1 MTEYESNL
9 LIKIAAAEEW
19 AKATDSGI
27 FTGTESDPAGFIHLS
42 SVNQLKRTA
51 NKWYVGRRGLV
62 LLVISPSKLS
72 AELRWEP
79 NAQGELFPHV
89 YGAVNLDA
97 VVSVIPFE
105 PLEDGTFET
114 PPALSGP
121 GAP

>member
-1 MTEYESNL
+1 MTEHESNL

-19 AKATDSGI
+19 AKATDAGI
-27 FTGTESDPAGFIHLS
+27 FTGTESDTAGFIHLS
-42 SVNQLKRTA
+42 RVNQLKRTA
-51 NKWYVGRRGLV
+51 NKWYLGRRGLV
-62 LLVISPSKLS
+62 LLVISPSKLR

-121 GAP
+121 GAL